1 MTVISNLNQA
11 RDSNISKAKDIQ
23 GRLEKLFY
31 ELNVANAQGNTV
43 MAKKI
48 QAEIDVNGQMLKVL
62 TEEMKK
68 ITSQLLSETKV
79 FTDRVEGRNETI
91 KSLKTVTGVI
101 AGIGIISFYLIFSGI
116 IVFLQLLL

>member
-79 FTDRVEGRNETI
+79 
-91 KSLKTVTGVI
+91 
-101 AGIGIISFYLIFSGI
+101 
-116 IVFLQLLL
+116 LL